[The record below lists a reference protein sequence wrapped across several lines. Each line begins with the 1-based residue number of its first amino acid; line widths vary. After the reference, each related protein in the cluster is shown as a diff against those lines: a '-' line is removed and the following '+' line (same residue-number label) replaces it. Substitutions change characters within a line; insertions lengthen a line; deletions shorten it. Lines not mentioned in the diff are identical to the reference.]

1 MTQRYW
7 EIIGY
12 QGTEKIFE
20 RKIKLGCYTENQMK
34 HLLKALAAK
43 TGLEADEI
51 VGAYAKRGT
60 KGGNYLLEV
69 RRDPKFATLTCGV
82 NPHFMARVVK
92 ENHDSCMD

>member
-20 RKIKLGCYTENQMK
+20 RKIKFGCYTENQMK

-43 TGLEADEI
+43 TGLETDEI

-60 KGGNYLLEV
+60 KDANDLLEV
-69 RRDPKFATLTCGV
+69 QRDPKRATLTCGI
-82 NPHFMARVVK
+82 NPHFVARVVK
-92 ENHDSCMD
+92 ENS